1 MPEIMGK
8 KVFVVGG
15 ARSGKSRFA
24 LAEASKVPGRKA
36 FIATA
41 TASDDEMAERI
52 KKHRLDR
59 ESEWETFEEPLGISP
74 LITEISGAYD
84 VIVVDCLTLWLT
96 NLMFSAR
103 DTEEEFRALLSC
115 VSGSRSSLFL
125 VANEV
130 GLGIVPDN
138 PLARSF
144 RDLAGF
150 LNQRVAGAAD
160 EAYFMAAGIPLK
172 IK

>member
-1 MPEIMGK
+1 MPEIK
-8 KVFVVGG
+8 KRTVFVVGG

-24 LAEASKVPGRKA
+24 LAEASKIAGRKA

-41 TASDDEMAERI
+41 AASDDEMSARI
-52 KKHRLDR
+52 EKHRQDR
-59 ESEWETFEEPLGISP
+59 SNDWETFEEPVNLSP
-74 LITEISGAYD
+74 LIMEISGEYD
-84 VIVVDCLTLWLT
+84 VIIIDCLTLWLS
-96 NLMFSAR
+96 NLMFSDR
-103 DTEEEFRALLSC
+103 KIEEEFQAFISC
-115 VSGSRSSLFL
+115 VASSPSSLFII
-125 VANEV
+125 ANEV

-160 EAYFMAAGIPLK
+160 EAYLMAAGIPLK